1 MSLTLIEAAKLVQD
15 PLKKGVIEIFP
26 RTSPVLERLPFF
38 PVNGQ
43 AYKYNQEQT
52 LPGVAFRGINE
63 SYTESTGIVNPAVE
77 ALHVLG
83 GFSHVDRALV
93 KTQGNVNSLRAT
105 YDAMKAKAVA
115 LEFTKKFFKGENQT
129 SPKEF
134 DGLQARLT
142 GDQVLDMGNTDGG
155 DTLTLA
161 KLDELIDAVQGSPD
175 VLFMNKTLRRKVNA
189 LMRAAGQ
196 ATETVSDAFG
206 RQINSYAGIPIA
218 VIEQDKDG
226 VEILGFTEP
235 DLDNGDQNTTTSIYA
250 VRFGAAEWVS
260 GLQSGDMDVIDQGL
274 VGNGGTAY
282 QTLIEWICG
291 MGVFHPKAA
300 ARLRGISNS

>member
-1 MSLTLIEAAKLVQD
+1 MSITLLEAAKLVQD

-26 RTSPVLERLPFF
+26 QTSPVLERLPFF

-43 AYKYNQEQT
+43 AYKYNREQT

-63 SYTESTGIVNPAVE
+63 SYTESTGVVNPAVE
-77 ALHVLG
+77 ALFVLG
-83 GFSHVDRALV
+83 GISQVDRALV
-93 KTQGNVNSLRAT
+93 KTQGNVNELRAT

-115 LEFTKKFFKGENQT
+115 LEFTKKFFKGNNAT
-129 SPKEF
+129 TPNEF
-134 DGLQARLT
+134 DGLENRLT
-142 GDQVLDMGNTDGG
+142 GNQLLSMGSSDGG

-161 KLDELIDAVQGSPD
+161 KLDELIDAITGTPD
-175 VLFMNKTLRRKVNA
+175 VLFMNKTMRRKVNA

-206 RQINSYAGIPIA
+206 KQIDAYAGIPMA

-226 VEILGFTEP
+226 SEILGFTEP
-235 DLDNGDQNTTTSIYA
+235 DLDNGDKSVCTSIYA

-260 GLQSGDMDVIDQGL
+260 GLQAGDMDVLDLGL
-274 VGNGGTAY
+274 NKTVY
-282 QTLIEWICG
+282 ETLIEWICG
-291 MGVFHPKAA
+291 VGVFHPKAA
-300 ARLRGISNS
+300 ARLRGIKNA